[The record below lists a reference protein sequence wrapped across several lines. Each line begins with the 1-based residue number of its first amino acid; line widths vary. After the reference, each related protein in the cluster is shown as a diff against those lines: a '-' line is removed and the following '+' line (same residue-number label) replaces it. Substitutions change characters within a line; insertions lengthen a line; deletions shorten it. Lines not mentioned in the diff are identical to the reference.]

1 MKRKFIIY
9 GLVLLV
15 IPVTMLI
22 QYQGTGQRRTEQEV
36 KGKIV
41 IAPDGTIAVPRN
53 DDMTIVSHLPKASTN
68 APPTDQK

>member
-22 QYQGTGQRRTEQEV
+22 QRQGAGGRRAEQETR
-36 KGKIV
+36 GKIV
-41 IAPDGTIAVPRN
+41 IGPDGTIAVPRN
-53 DDMTIVSHLPKASTN
+53 DNMTIVSHLPRASTN
-68 APPTDQK
+68 APPTDRK